1 MGTHRA
7 EPRSRTSEEPS
18 EVILRRTPAGGRR
31 RETRLE
37 RARRSRLTSLPLPTL
52 AGGAIVA
59 AAVAGAITIGQ
70 GAAVADHVNTAALT
84 GTDSVGFANGDY
96 SRAAAFSRDS
106 QRQALRDAAGQVLQ
120 AQAESASVN
129 YTSGLTAFAKQ
140 TENRAKQI
148 ALDIWHLPTENF
160 VLTARFGQVSGLW
173 ASVHT
178 GLDFATAT
186 GTPIFAI
193 ANGTI
198 TSAGLAGPYGNLT
211 IETLSDGT
219 GTEIYYAHQ
228 SEIDVHVGQVVT
240 GGETIGKVGAT
251 GNTTGPHVH
260 IEVRPGGGDPVDPY
274 PAFVAHGV
282 TP

>member
-1 MGTHRA
+1 MGSHRA

-31 RETRLE
+31 RETRLG
-37 RARRSRLTSLPLPTL
+37 RARRSKANLLPLPTL

-59 AAVAGAITIGQ
+59 AAVAGAVTIGQ
-70 GAAVADHVNTAALT
+70 GAQAADHVNTAAFT
-84 GTDSVGFANGDY
+84 GSDSIGFANGDY
-96 SRAAAFSRDS
+96 SRVAAYSRDS
-106 QRQALRDAAGQVLQ
+106 QRQSLQDAAGQSLQ
-120 AQAESASVN
+120 QQAEAANVN
-129 YTSGLTAFAKQ
+129 HTGALTALARQ
-140 TENRAKQI
+140 TESRAKQI
-148 ALDIWHLPTENF
+148 ALDIWRLPTINF

-173 ASVHT
+173 STVHT

-198 TSAGLAGPYGNLT
+198 TQTGLAGPYGNLT
-211 IETLSDGT
+211 VETLNDGT

-240 GGETIGKVGAT
+240 GGQTIGKVGAT

-274 PAFVAHGV
+274 PQFIAHGV

>member
-7 EPRSRTSEEPS
+7 DPRARVSNEPS
-18 EVILRRTPAGGRR
+18 EVIVRRTPAGGRR
-31 RETRLE
+31 RETRME
-37 RARRSRLTSLPLPTL
+37 RARRSRVSLLPLPTL

-59 AAVAGAITIGQ
+59 AALAGALTVQ
-70 GAAVADHVNTAALT
+70 GTPVSAHLGAAALT
-84 GTDSVGFANGDY
+84 GTDSVGFAAGDY
-96 SRAAAFSRDS
+96 NRSQTYSRDS
-106 QRQALRDAAGQVLQ
+106 QRQALQDAANQNLKAAAEQ
-120 AQAESASVN
+120 ANIVRTGA
-129 YTSGLTAFAKQ
+129 LTALARQ
-140 TENRAKQI
+140 TEKRAKQI
-148 ALDIWHLPTENF
+148 ALDVWHLPTINF

-178 GLDFATAT
+178 GLDFAAAT
-186 GTPIFAI
+186 GTPIFAV
-193 ANGTI
+193 ANGVI
-198 TSAGLAGPYGNLT
+198 TQTGLAGPYGNLT
-211 IETLSDGT
+211 VETLTDGT

-228 SEIDVHVGQVVT
+228 SEIDVKVGQTVI
-240 GGETIGKVGAT
+240 GGQMIGRVGAT

>member
-7 EPRSRTSEEPS
+7 DPRSRVSNEPT

-31 RETRLE
+31 RETRME
-37 RARRSRLTSLPLPTL
+37 RARRSRLSLLPLPTL

-59 AAVAGAITIGQ
+59 AAVAGAVTVGQ
-70 GAAVADHVNTAALT
+70 GAPVANHLNPSALT
-84 GTDSVGFANGDY
+84 GTDSVGFAAGDY
-96 SRAAAFSRDS
+96 NRSQAFSRDS
-106 QRQALRDAAGQVLQ
+106 ERQALQDAANQSLK
-120 AQAESASVN
+120 AQAEAANVVR
-129 YTSGLTAFAKQ
+129 TGALTALARQ
-140 TENRAKQI
+140 TEKRAQQI
-148 ALDIWHLPTENF
+148 ALNIWHLPTINF

-178 GLDFATAT
+178 GLDFAAAT

-193 ANGTI
+193 ANGVI
-198 TSAGLAGPYGNLT
+198 TQTGLAGPYGNLT
-211 IETLSDGT
+211 VETLTDGT

-228 SEIDVHVGQVVT
+228 SEIDVHVGQTVT
-240 GGETIGKVGAT
+240 GGQMIGRVGAT

-274 PAFVAHGV
+274 PAFIYHGV